1 MKFSPRWRWYMKIT
15 TILYILIIT
24 TAPVLNA
31 SSGNAQVLQKKVS
44 LSYTQTT
51 LYQVVRD
58 LQEKNSIDFDF
69 TDRLRL
75 GDIRTGP
82 VQFHNEPL
90 ESVLHTLFARH
101 KIDYREEAGA
111 IILTARPQPGT
122 ISGLITDASGQPLP
136 GAGVQIPE
144 LKQSVSCGSD
154 GHFTLAVAPGTY
166 TLKVTYIAFETQIK
180 KNIVVAEG
188 RNTSASFTMKELPG
202 ELNEVVVVG
211 YGTQKKVNLT
221 GAVSQITSQ
230 VLENRPS
237 PSLTRL
243 LQGTIPNLNL
253 KMVDGSPTRKATYN
267 VRGTT
272 SIGAGGS
279 ALVLI
284 DGAEGDP
291 SLINPNDVESVTVL
305 KDASSAA
312 IYGSRAAFGVVLIT
326 TKSAKTG
333 KTIIQANSNY
343 SVNQRTVTPN
353 LVTNGYAWAKNF
365 DDSYNGWYDYNS
377 HPTVVNNIFPFS
389 LEYLDRLKQHDE
401 DPSLPKAEY
410 NEALAR
416 YEYFGNTDW
425 YKELYQDNIPST
437 EQALSISGGTDK
449 TSYLLSGRYYFQDGI
464 FNHNTDRLNKYNIRA
479 KGDIKASEWL
489 TIQNNFELSDY
500 TYSFPMLA
508 DRDNQT
514 IWRMMDLLSYP
525 MALIYNP
532 DGTYTHTGVYSGLAS
547 FIDGNNE
554 SNTSNTMF
562 RNTLGF
568 TARAL
573 NNALTLKGDFTFLKE
588 RANEKRIN
596 NYVSYSNAP
605 GQTARL
611 GRSLLQQ
618 FTNERTYKTFNFT
631 AGYERHFGAGHG
643 LKLLAGYN
651 AESSKY
657 ESFNASRDGLL
668 IPSKP
673 DFNLMDGLNYTVG
686 GGGNEWAYLGL
697 FYRVGYDYKNR
708 YLAEFNGRYDGSSKF
723 PASQRYGF
731 FPSVSAGWR
740 LSEEPFMN
748 WSRNWLD
755 ELKVRSSYGSLGN
768 GNVAPYR
775 YQEQMSVIKMSAV
788 LNGIQNN
795 YTQIPDVIPNGLTW
809 ERSET
814 FNLGADI
821 SLLKSRMNINFDW
834 YDRKTTDMFTA
845 GPPLPAVF
853 GAVVPYGNYADMS
866 TKGWELTLSWRN
878 KSTLF
883 GKAFEYSLNGSLWDS
898 KSVIT
903 RFNNPTGALSAT
915 YYVGHTIGEIWG
927 YQTLGL
933 FTSEQEIA
941 GHANQDFLQN
951 SNNRKQLPGDIK
963 FADIN
968 GDKVIN
974 QGDNTIYNPGD
985 RKIIGNNS
993 PRYQFG
999 FTLTG
1004 RWNGFGL
1011 SAFFQGIGK
1020 RDWYFAPEAGIFWGL
1035 YNRPYGYQP
1044 VKMMENVWTEDNP
1057 DGYFPRL
1064 RGYAANSAS
1073 RSLGAPQTRYLQ
1085 DASYMRLKNL
1095 TFDYTFPRPWLDK
1108 LHIKGANIFL
1118 STQNLFTLSGMN
1130 KYSDSIDPEVIEDP
1144 ASDLMNNS
1152 GQGYAYPMLKTTT
1165 LGLNLT
1171 F

>member
-1 MKFSPRWRWYMKIT
+1 MKFLPRWRWYMKIT
-15 TILYILIIT
+15 TILYTIIIAT
-24 TAPVLNA
+24 SPVLQA
-31 SSGNAQVLQKKVS
+31 STGHAQVLQKKVN
-44 LSYTQTT
+44 LNYTQAT

-58 LQEKNSIDFDF
+58 LQEETNIDFDF
-69 TDRLRL
+69 TGQLKLDH
-75 GDIRTGP
+75 IRTGP
-82 VQFHNEPL
+82 VRFHNQPL
-90 ESVLHTLFARH
+90 EVVLRALFGSH
-101 KIDYREEAGA
+101 NIDYKEEAGA
-111 IILTARPQPGT
+111 IILSPRPLPGQ
-122 ISGLITDASGQPLP
+122 ITGTVMDMSGQTLP
-136 GAGVQIPE
+136 GAGVQIVE
-144 LKQSVSCGSD
+144 LKQSVSCGPD
-154 GHFTLAVAPGTY
+154 GRFTLTVAPGTY
-166 TLKVTYIAFETQIK
+166 TLRATYVAFEPHTK
-180 KNIVVAEG
+180 KNVVVTEG
-188 RNTSASFTMKELPG
+188 KSTAVSFIMKELPG

-221 GAVSQITSQ
+221 GAVSQVSSQ

-267 VRGTT
+267 VRGAT

-326 TKSAKTG
+326 TKSAKKGETS
-333 KTIIQANSNY
+333 IQANSNY

-353 LVTNGYAWAKNF
+353 LVTNGYTWAKNF
-365 DDSYNGWYDYNS
+365 DESFNGWYDYNS

-401 DPSLPKAEY
+401 DPSLPKVEY
-410 NEALAR
+410 NAALGR

-425 YKELYQDNIPST
+425 YKELYKDEIPST
-437 EQALSISGGTDK
+437 EQAVRISGGSDK
-449 TSYLLSGRYYFQDGI
+449 VTYLLSGRYYHQDGI
-464 FNHNTDRLNKYNIRA
+464 FEHNSDKLNKYNVRA
-479 KGDIKASEWL
+479 KGDIQAAKWL
-489 TIQNNFELSDY
+489 SFQNNFELSDY
-500 TYSFPMLA
+500 TYTYPMLA

-525 MALIYNP
+525 MATVYNP
-532 DGTYTHTGVYSGLAS
+532 DGTYTHTGVYSGIGS

-562 RNTLGF
+562 RNTIGF
-568 TARAL
+568 TARPL
-573 NNALTLKGDFTFLKE
+573 KNLLTLRGDFTFLRE
-588 RANEKRIN
+588 RGKEKRVN
-596 NYVSYSNAP
+596 NYVNYSNAP

-618 FTNERTYKTFNFT
+618 FSNERSYKTFNFT
-631 AGYERHFGAGHG
+631 AEFDKRFADDHG
-643 LKLLAGYN
+643 LKILAGYN
-651 AESSKY
+651 AESSKF
-657 ESFNASRDGLL
+657 ENFNASRDGLL

-673 DFNLMDGLNYTVG
+673 DFNLMDGLNYTVS

-697 FYRVGYDYKNR
+697 FYRLGYDYKNR
-708 YLAEFNGRYDGSSKF
+708 YLIEFNGRYDGSSKF
-723 PASQRYGF
+723 PVNQRYGF

-740 LSEEPFMN
+740 VTEEPFLR
-748 WSRNWLD
+748 WSRSWLD
-755 ELKVRSSYGSLGN
+755 DLKIRSSYGSLGN

-775 YQEQMSVIKMSAV
+775 YQEQMSVAKMTVV

-795 YTQIPDVIPNGLTW
+795 YTQLPAVIPDGLTW
-809 ERSET
+809 ERSAT
-814 FNLGADI
+814 FNIGADV
-821 SLLKSRMNINFDW
+821 SMFKSRLNISFDW
-834 YDRKTTDMFTA
+834 YDRQTTNMFTA
-845 GPPLPAVF
+845 GQPLPAVF

-866 TKGWELTLSWRN
+866 TKGWELSLAWRN
-878 KSTLF
+878 KSTMF
-883 GKAFEYSLNGSLWDS
+883 GKPFEYSFSGSLWDS

-915 YYVGHTIGEIWG
+915 YYEGHTIGEIWG

-933 FTSEQEIA
+933 FTSQEEIT
-941 GHANQDFLQN
+941 GHADQSFLQS
-951 SNNRKQLPGDIK
+951 SNNRKWLPGDIK

-968 GDKVIN
+968 DDDVIN
-974 QGDNTIYNPGD
+974 QGDNTIYNSGD
-985 RKIIGNNS
+985 RRIIGNSS

-999 FTLTG
+999 FTLSG
-1004 RWNGFGL
+1004 RLSGVGL

-1044 VKMMENVWTEDNP
+1044 VKMMENMWTEDNP

-1064 RGYAANSAS
+1064 RGYAANSTS

-1085 DASYMRLKNL
+1085 DVSYLRLKTL
-1095 TFDYTFPRPWLDK
+1095 TLDYAFPKQWLNR
-1108 LHIKGANIFL
+1108 LHVKAASIFL
-1118 STQNLFTLSGMN
+1118 STQNLFTLSGIN

-1165 LGLNLT
+1165 IGLNLT